1 MEALEVFP
9 EGVRWIGE
17 SAMDEGV
24 SCEEVTELIGN
35 ARLGNSR
42 KNRYQGAGAES

>member
-17 SAMDEGV
+17 AAVSEGV
-24 SCEEVTELIGN
+24 SREKVAELIGN
-35 ARLGNSR
+35 ARLGNPR
-42 KNRYQGAGAES
+42 ENRYQGAGAES